1 VRPQPIAES
10 DDSQGPGIQQNGQ
23 TKLHV
28 LYVWG
33 AGQYITFL
41 RVPVVIPRDSI
52 LVFLLRSLEFRNGQA
67 VKYSAGDS
75 DKGHLIVMG

>member
-1 VRPQPIAES
+1 MRPQPIAES
-10 DDSQGPGIQQNGQ
+10 DDSQNPGIQQNGQ

-41 RVPVVIPRDSI
+41 RVPVVIGCEQFLCFCCACSI
-52 LVFLLRSLEFRNGQA
+52 SIEICFLLANNGP
-67 VKYSAGDS
+67 
-75 DKGHLIVMG
+75 KGVNGA